1 MTDNPAATPLS
12 PQSGPGR
19 DTAGETAVGGALRAL
34 RVSKGWSLEE
44 VAARI
49 KFAPRQIDALEN
61 ERWGELPT
69 GISLRGLVRSYARL
83 LGADPETIIA
93 SLEPHIGARAPGRL
107 AQGALHSPRGAMPAE
122 EERSSS
128 SWGWLAVILLVIVA
142 AVAYGIWQGWL
153 PAHWLP
159 GWLSRSGH

>member
-1 MTDNPAATPLS
+1 VTDHSAATQAAS
-12 PQSGPGR
+12 QSGA
-19 DTAGETAVGGALRAL
+19 DAADETAVGGALRAL
-34 RVSKGWSLEE
+34 RVSKGWSLED

-61 ERWGELPT
+61 QRWGELPT

-83 LGADPETIIA
+83 LGADPDTIVA
-93 SLEPHIGARAPGRL
+93 SLEPHMRGNAPGRL
-107 AQGALHSPRGAMPAE
+107 AQGTLHSPRGAMPAE

-128 SWGWLAVILLVIVA
+128 SWGWLIVILLVIVA

-159 GWLSRSGH
+159 GWLSRSGHH